1 MNKYLKLANYFD
13 SKGLYKSADS
23 LESFVKKAQGLSF
36 VDKQPDLAKIEK
48 SNKIANDIVYYAASV
63 SQGTK
68 TPSYDPKSFFTTIQK
83 IESMK
88 NNPDVQTNFPNIYN
102 SLNAAKEL
110 LTKKS
115 IGQTPGEQTP
125 GENPESA
132 PLNPQNPGSSP
143 NASLEDINFV
153 RKTISNMKRYIGDLK
168 RWKKQKADNLSRRLE
183 PSNLNPM
190 FKIEQN
196 ITAYTILLDNCI
208 KTLRSEKYKKAVEF
222 LVSIDE
228 FNPDTEIPESA
239 ESITPDTPD
248 SGPGGLKSDIAFIRK
263 TYEDMKRFAEYDIP
277 RHQRDLELLDPE
289 KEQDEIRKKKQII
302 NNYLALIDKAKLT
315 LSNPKYKKAVDELI
329 KRGELPSEVT
339 SEGPI
344 LPKSGNSRSDNSRS
358 DAGKILDEAYPTY
371 SSRDPKP
378 DQRLPGLNGT
388 GLGRELDKYRI
399 NNEFMQKFP
408 PMRAGL
414 NETDPAGGP
423 KLTPEQLSV
432 YGVDPKDIL
441 VSR

>member
-23 LESFVKKAQGLSF
+23 LELFVKKAQGLSF
-36 VDKQPDLAKIEK
+36 VEKQPDLAKIEK

-88 NNPDVQTNFPNIYN
+88 NNPDVQTNFPNIYS
-102 SLNAAKEL
+102 SLDAAIEL
-110 LTKKS
+110 LKS
-115 IGQTPGEQTP
+115 KSLGQKPGEQTP
-125 GENPESA
+125 GDTPESA
-132 PLNPQNPGSSP
+132 PINPQNPNSP
-143 NASLEDINFV
+143 SDATKEDIEFA
-153 RKTISNMKRYIGDLK
+153 RKTISNMKRYIGDIK
-168 RWKKQKADNLSRRLE
+168 RWKKQKADNLSGRMK

-196 ITAYTILLDNCI
+196 ITAYTILLENCI

-248 SGPGGLKSDIAFIRK
+248 SGPGGLKNEIEFIRK

-277 RHQRDLELLDPE
+277 RHQRELEMLDPE
-289 KEQDEIRKKKQII
+289 TEQDEIRNKKKII
-302 NNYLALIDKAKLT
+302 NNYLALIDKAKLI
-315 LSNPKYKKAVDELI
+315 LNNPKYKKAVDELI
-329 KRGELPSEVT
+329 KRGELPSEEI
-339 SEGPI
+339 SEGPV
-344 LPKSGNSRSDNSRS
+344 LPKSGNSRS

-378 DQRLPGLNGT
+378 DQRLPGLSGT
-388 GLGRELDKYRI
+388 GFGRELDKVRI
-399 NNEFMQKFP
+399 NNDYMKKFP
-408 PMRAGL
+408 PIRAGL

-423 KLTPEQLSV
+423 KLTPEQLSI

>member
-289 KEQDEIRKKKQII
+289 KEKDEIRKKKQII

-329 KRGELPSEVT
+329 KKGELPSEVM

-344 LPKSGNSRSDNSRS
+344 LPKSGTSRS

-378 DQRLPGLNGT
+378 DQRLPGLDGT
-388 GLGRELDKYRI
+388 GFGRELDKARI
-399 NNEFMQKFP
+399 NFDYMQKFP